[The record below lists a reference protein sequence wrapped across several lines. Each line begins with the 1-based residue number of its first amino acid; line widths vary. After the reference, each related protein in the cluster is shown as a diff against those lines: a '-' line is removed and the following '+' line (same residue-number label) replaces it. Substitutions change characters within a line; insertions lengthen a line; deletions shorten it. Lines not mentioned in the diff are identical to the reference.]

1 MELNVKE
8 IKYKIINL
16 KGSLKDLDFEWKV
29 IFLLKIKEFIEAII
43 NDIIFAFDEEN
54 SNKDCKIV

>member
-16 KGSLKDLDFEWKV
+16 KGSLIDLDFELKV

-54 SNKDCKIV
+54 SNKDCKTE